1 MDKKAHNS
9 TDMASLLELVQQV
22 QVAAEAVASGTG
34 GGDNLQLMQAIQKL
48 SRVAESPAERLKRIL
63 YQLVQNSIVRLAVE
77 MGLPPA
83 LVEAKEMSAYEL
95 AVKCGA
101 DKLLVVR
108 VMRVLAAMDMVDE
121 IGEEQYRASPTTETL
136 ASVTWTGA
144 VRFQHDVLIPTYAKL
159 TEYYRDNSFLPSEN
173 TVVKYATGVDFWT
186 FLKERPSL
194 YQDFSAYMRG
204 RKDGSPRWLDYF
216 PVSTQVSDLS
226 IAEDA
231 VTLVDVG
238 GNLGHD
244 VQVFRERCPDIPG
257 KVVLMDLPVVLREI
271 KDPLV
276 GIEKVEYDFF
286 TPQPVVD
293 AKFYIFRCIC
303 HDWPDE
309 ECVKFL
315 GNTVKAMKPGYS
327 RLLIND
333 HVLPNMGVDLY
344 PALLDMT
351 MMTFF
356 NAMERTETQW
366 RTLLGR
372 LGLDIVKI
380 WRHKAGGS
388 EAVIETMLK
397 E

>member
-1 MDKKAHNS
+1 
-9 TDMASLLELVQQV
+9 MASLLELVRQV
-22 QVAAEAVASGTG
+22 QIAAEAVASGNG
-34 GGDNLQLMQAIQKL
+34 GGDDLQLMRAIQKL
-48 SRVAESPAERLKRIL
+48 NRVAESPAEQLKRIHF
-63 YQLVQNSIVRLAVE
+63 QPVQYAIVRLAVE
-77 MGLPPA
+77 MGLPPT
-83 LVEAKEMSAYEL
+83 LVEAKQMRADEL
-95 AVKCGA
+95 AMKCGA

-108 VMRVLAAMDMVDE
+108 VMRVLAAMDIVDE
-121 IGEEQYRASPTTETL
+121 TGEEQYRASPTTEAL
-136 ASVTWTGA
+136 ASVAWTGT
-144 VRFQHDVLIPTYAKL
+144 VRFQHDTLIPTYAKL
-159 TEYYRDNSFLPSEN
+159 PEYYRENGFLPSGITAIE
-173 TVVKYATGVDFWT
+173 YATGVDFWT

-194 YQDFSAYMRG
+194 HQDFSVYMRG

-216 PVSTQVSDLS
+216 PISTQVSDLS

-244 VQVFRERCPDIPG
+244 LQLFRERCPEIPG
-257 KVVLMDLPVVLREI
+257 KVVLMDLPVVLRQI
-271 KDPLV
+271 KGPLV

-286 TPQPVVD
+286 TPQPIVG
-293 AKFYIFRCIC
+293 AKFYIFRAIC

-315 GNTVKAMKPGYS
+315 SNTVKAMKPGYS

-333 HVLPNMGVDLY
+333 QVLPNVGVDLQ
-344 PALLDMT
+344 PASLDIM

-356 NAMERTETQW
+356 NAMERTEMQW

-372 LGLDIVKI
+372 IGLEIIKI
-380 WRHKAGGS
+380 WRNERGGS
-388 EAVIETMLK
+388 EAVIETMQK